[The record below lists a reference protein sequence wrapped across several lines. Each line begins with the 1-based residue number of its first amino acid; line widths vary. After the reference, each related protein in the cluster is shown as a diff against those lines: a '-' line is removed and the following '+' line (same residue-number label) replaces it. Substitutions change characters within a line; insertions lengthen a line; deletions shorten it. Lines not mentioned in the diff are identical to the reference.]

1 MTGLRIHFTVS
12 TKYRQDSVIEEN
24 FNFVESEEVS
34 SGYTEKKKKGQK
46 ESSLTYPD
54 VFICTSDCHK
64 SRYLYNIIDGLVR
77 FLMFYVMLILYRSE
91 LANIYLPTTAKK
103 RCLNVEL
110 ILGKLHEDLLM
121 N

>member
-1 MTGLRIHFTVS
+1 
-12 TKYRQDSVIEEN
+12 
-24 FNFVESEEVS
+24 
-34 SGYTEKKKKGQK
+34 
-46 ESSLTYPD
+46 
-54 VFICTSDCHK
+54 
-64 SRYLYNIIDGLVR
+64 
-77 FLMFYVMLILYRSE
+77 MFYVMLILYRSE